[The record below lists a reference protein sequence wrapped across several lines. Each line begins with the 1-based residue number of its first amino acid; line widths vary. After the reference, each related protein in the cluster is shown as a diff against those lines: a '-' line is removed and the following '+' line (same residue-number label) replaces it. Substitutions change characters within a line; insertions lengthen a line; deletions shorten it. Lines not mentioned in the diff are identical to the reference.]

1 MLWSRWYAG
10 GWFTI
15 AGGIITF
22 CAVGW
27 AGGDRVMFSQGSN
40 LSWSGWDEGA
50 SEKRIHVSKK
60 ILGGQFCSID
70 WHLPTVGVL
79 ASGLFMIVT
88 ALAEVAPVVM
98 VVGGS
103 LSPAAAPASPSPPS
117 CRSFSPSLSLEG
129 ELSTVSPGSSSLD
142 GWVGS

>member
-1 MLWSRWYAG
+1 M
-10 GWFTI
+10 

-22 CAVGW
+22 WPVCW
-27 AGGDRVMFSQGSN
+27 AGGDKVTFSQGSS

-50 SEKRIHVSKK
+50 SEKVHTYYHSCKSRSF
-60 ILGGQFCSID
+60 LSIQ
-70 WHLPTVGVL
+70 HLPTVGVL
-79 ASGLFMIVT
+79 ASGLFMMVT

-103 LSPAAAPASPSPPS
+103 LSPAPAPASPSPPS
-117 CRSFSPSLSLEG
+117 ARSLSPSLSLEG
-129 ELSTVSPGSSSLD
+129 ELSTVSPGSSSLE